1 MYRAQLLVFVLS
13 ASLLGEKLS
22 PEQRLELVRG
32 LTAEY
37 ATAKVIVPRSK
48 KPLPMNSDGTYDKQ
62 AWNDAGKQ
70 LGPAA
75 RAGDLVQITA
85 VNIDDDKIT
94 FEINGGLKTKRK
106 WYQGLEVG
114 VGQGTTPVNRGPNT
128 PTLGTS
134 IAMSFPKN
142 EIPNDSAAIKKLLA
156 PVLDFEKRTVTEQL
170 IDTFPP
176 EVKQAI
182 KENRALEGMDRD
194 QVIMALGKPRTKV
207 RESKDGMDLE
217 DWIYG
222 TPPGKVTFVTFGGGK
237 VTKVKESYAGLGGQ
251 TLPPLP
257 PK

>member
-106 WYQGLEVG
+106 W
-114 VGQGTTPVNRGPNT
+114 
-128 PTLGTS
+128 
-134 IAMSFPKN
+134 
-142 EIPNDSAAIKKLLA
+142 
-156 PVLDFEKRTVTEQL
+156 
-170 IDTFPP
+170 
-176 EVKQAI
+176 
-182 KENRALEGMDRD
+182 
-194 QVIMALGKPRTKV
+194 
-207 RESKDGMDLE
+207 
-217 DWIYG
+217 
-222 TPPGKVTFVTFGGGK
+222 
-237 VTKVKESYAGLGGQ
+237 
-251 TLPPLP
+251 
-257 PK
+257 